1 MIGGGGGLIALG
13 SLALLARYLE
23 MGKVHALALGQ
34 PATLYHTFTVGTA
47 LIGLILVIFAP
58 TARRRMTRVTLDP
71 APDPYRTRPDIHR
84 LAGNGKNGNGG
95 KKGVGTNGDSA
106 KTAPKARPSTA
117 SIPIRAS
124 ATTSARPAQAV
135 AASATT
141 VPPVARPTNGDVA
154 HHAND
159 AATDRDHSDMPPRDA
174 LLSEIDELDRKA
186 NEIKVRYGLGKM
198 SPGGYRKF
206 IEELDTRRSQLEN
219 LLMEHER

>member
-23 MGKVHALALGQ
+23 MGKVHVLALGQ

-71 APDPYRTRPDIHR
+71 APDPYGTRPDIHR
-84 LAGNGKNGNGG
+84 LAGEGKNGNKTSQNGG
-95 KKGVGTNGDSA
+95 TSSGVINTTAARTASTPA
-106 KTAPKARPSTA
+106 KT
-117 SIPIRAS
+117 S
-124 ATTSARPAQAV
+124 ALPPARPAPPP
-135 AASATT
+135 ATT
-141 VPPVARPTNGDVA
+141 ARSSTAAPVRATDGDIA
-154 HHAND
+154 HHPND
-159 AATDRDHSDMPPRDA
+159 ADVEPGTPGTPPRDA

-206 IEELDTRRSQLEN
+206 IEEIDIRRSRLEN
-219 LLMEHER
+219 LLMEEER